1 MIDLASIPRAHTEP
15 EFLAWLVLAKPGDA
29 IEYFR
34 GDSVGRGSGRDMD
47 LAWRVREE
55 ADKGRVHLVQ
65 RRVGPVPP
73 PACVG
78 TFAYIAQ
85 RARGR

>member
-1 MIDLASIPRAHTEP
+1 MIDLDSIPRAHSEQD
-15 EFLAWLVLAKPGDA
+15 FLAWIVDAKPGDS

-34 GDSVGRGSGRDMD
+34 GDSVGRGSGRNQD

-65 RRVGPVPP
+65 QRIGPVPA

-78 TFAYIAQ
+78 EFSYLAQ
-85 RARGR
+85 RARTR